1 VVCPDDLPHVS
12 IIIPVFNQRVEL
24 LECLRALGRQTCQDG
39 FEVVVVDNSSDEP
52 LGDLAA
58 PFPFARLLH
67 EPKPG
72 SYAARNRGIDAA
84 RGTLLGF
91 IDADCLPAPDWI
103 ERGVAAI
110 RRLPEGGMI
119 GGRIDLTS
127 RNPQKPT
134 SAELYESVFAF
145 PQERFVSWG
154 FAATANL
161 FTTKA
166 TVARVGPFNE
176 SLMSSGDMEWGQRV
190 RACGLAQ
197 EYADDVRVSHPS
209 RPTLHELFRKVRR
222 VAGGNQQLADQ
233 RGEGTAGLLA
243 YAWRQLVQLRRLRAN
258 VYHDRLDSVSRKLRF
273 AAVVWIVDLL
283 RTIERYRVHYGGTPR
298 RT

>member
-1 VVCPDDLPHVS
+1 MCPAGLPHVS

-39 FEVVVVDNSSDEP
+39 FEVVVVDNNSDEP
-52 LGDLAA
+52 IGDLMA
-58 PFPFARLLH
+58 PFPFARSVQ
-67 EPKPG
+67 EAKPG
-72 SYAARNRGIDAA
+72 SYAARNRGIDAS
-84 RGTLLGF
+84 RGAVLGF
-91 IDADCLPAPDWI
+91 TDADCVPAPDWI

-161 FTTKA
+161 FTTRA
-166 TVARVGPFNE
+166 TIDRVGPFND

-197 EYADDVRVSHPS
+197 EYAGDVRVSHPS
-209 RPTLHELFRKVRR
+209 RPTLLELLRKVRR

-243 YAWRQLVQLRRLRAN
+243 YAWRQLIQLERLRAN
-258 VYHDRLDSVSRKLRF
+258 VYHDRLDSVSRKLKF

-283 RTIERYRVHYGGTPR
+283 RTVERYRVHYGGTPR

>member
-1 VVCPDDLPHVS
+1 MVCPDDLPHVS
-12 IIIPVFNQRVEL
+12 IIIPVFNQPVEL
-24 LECLRALGRQTCQDG
+24 LECLRALERQTFPHR
-39 FEVVVVDNSSDEP
+39 FEVIVVDNHSDEP
-52 LGDLAA
+52 IADLTAQ
-58 PFPFARLLH
+58 FPFARSVY
-67 EPKPG
+67 EEKPG
-72 SYAARNRGIDAA
+72 SYAARNRGIDASH
-84 RGTLLGF
+84 GTLLGF
-91 IDADCLPAPDWI
+91 TDADCVPAPDWI

-127 RNPQKPT
+127 RNPRKPS

-161 FTTKA
+161 FTTRT
-166 TVARVGPFNE
+166 TVARVGRFNDA
-176 SLMSSGDMEWGQRV
+176 LMSSGDMEWGQRV
-190 RACGLAQ
+190 RFCGLAQ
-197 EYADDVRVSHPS
+197 AYADDVRVSHPS
-209 RPTLHELFRKVRR
+209 RPTLNDLFRKVRR
-222 VAGGNQQLADQ
+222 VAGGNQQLADL
-233 RGEGTAGLLA
+233 RGQGTAGLLA
-243 YAWRQLVQLRRLRAN
+243 YAWQQLIQLRRLRAN

-283 RTIERYRVHYGGTPR
+283 RTVERYRVHYGGTPR